1 MRQIMLHSPI
11 MTDSAAQPALAQEAS
26 AEQPASSQV
35 DDADGTGSESSGDSS
50 SCPGLAES
58 SDDMPVLNGPADDV
72 SSDDSRAEIDL
83 RHFLLLLS
91 LSDLSCQLACQR
103 LVCMRVMRRWRRL
116 VARRRRI
123 LAFTANHL
131 APLAINH
138 LDEIVKSIA
147 TFLT

>member
-1 MRQIMLHSPI
+1 

-35 DDADGTGSESSGDSS
+35 DDADGTDSDSSGYSS
-50 SCPGLAES
+50 SCPGLADS
-58 SDDMPVLNGPADDV
+58 IYDGPADDV

-83 RHFLLLLS
+83 RHFHLLLS
-91 LSDLSCQLACQR
+91 LSVLNCQLACQR
-103 LVCMRVMRRWRRL
+103 LVCTRVMRSWRRL

-138 LDEIVKSIA
+138 LVQLVKSIA